1 MTRSNPSAPIDLPA
15 LSSPDA
21 TLAETLLVLETR
33 RKFLRMVGS
42 AAGMTAL
49 LPISSFACNL
59 TPQETSGPYPGDGT
73 NGPNVLTQSGIVRS
87 DIRSSFGSAGTN
99 TATGTLNTVT
109 LRISSTTSGTCG
121 AIAGLAVYIWHC
133 NANGGYSLYSSG
145 ITSENY
151 LRGVQVTDANGEVTF
166 TSIFPACYSGRWPH
180 IHVEV
185 YSSLA
190 QATSGK
196 NAISTTQLALPQSA
210 CSTVYAQ
217 TSLYPSSTSNLSKV
231 SLATDNVFGDD
242 DAEYELATVTGSN
255 AAGWNTYLE
264 IGVAAAA
271 TGTSSAS
278 YVPLNPARILDT
290 RTGAS
295 TSDGLFAA
303 VGALGSQQ
311 TLDLT
316 VLGRGDVP
324 ASGVKAVVLNLTV
337 TDPTAAGYVTAWP
350 SGASKPTT
358 SNLNFVA
365 GQTIPNLVIV
375 GVGSNGK
382 VSLFNS
388 SGNTQLVADV
398 QGYFTGT
405 AALTSVTP
413 ARLLDTRTGYTT
425 DDGLFGG
432 LGQVTAGGQV
442 DLSVVGRGG
451 LPASGVDSVILNVT
465 ATGPTAAGYITVWP
479 TDNTRPATSNL
490 NFVAGQTIPNLVV
503 SKVSA
508 LGKVSLY
515 NSAGS
520 TDLVADVMGWFPTG
534 SELTAL
540 QPARLLDNRSTGTTT
555 DGLFQQAGALGAQA
569 TLDLTVS
576 GRGSVPA
583 SGVGA
588 VILNVTVTDPTKPG
602 YLTVWPTGSTQPL
615 ASNLNF
621 VAGQTIPN
629 LVIVEVGDQGKVS
642 IYNSQGNSYVV
653 ADVVGW
659 LSATT

>member
-1 MTRSNPSAPIDLPA
+1 MPI
-15 LSSPDA
+15 
-21 TLAETLLVLETR
+21 R
-33 RKFLRMVGS
+33 
-42 AAGMTAL
+42 
-49 LPISSFACNL
+49 SFACNL

-87 DIRSSFGSAGTN
+87 DIRSSFGSAGTD
-99 TATGTLNTVT
+99 TAAGTLNTVT

-133 NANGGYSLYSSG
+133 NANGSYSLYSSG

-180 IHVEV
+180 IHIEV

-190 QATSGK
+190 QATSGA
-196 NAISTTQLALPQSA
+196 NAISTTQLAMPQSA

-217 TSLYPSSTSNLSKV
+217 TSLYPSSASNLSKV

-255 AAGWNTYLE
+255 AAAGWNTYLE
-264 IGVAAAA
+264 IGVAADA
-271 TGTSSAS
+271 TSTSSAG
-278 YVPLNPARILDT
+278 YVPLNPSRILDT
-290 RTGAS
+290 RTGAH
-295 TSDGLFAA
+295 TSDDQFAA
-303 VGALGSQQ
+303 IGALTPGQ
-311 TLDLT
+311 TLNLT
-316 VLGRGDVP
+316 VLGRGGVP
-324 ASGVKAVVLNLTV
+324 SSGVKAVVLNLTV
-337 TDPTAAGYVTAWP
+337 TAPTAAGYVTAWP
-350 SGASKPTT
+350 SGTSKPTT
-358 SNLNFVA
+358 SNINFVA
-365 GQTIPNLVIV
+365 GQTIPNLIIV

-388 SGNTQLVADV
+388 NGGNTHLVADV
-398 QGYFTGT
+398 QGYFTDDADLT
-405 AALTSVTP
+405 AVTP
-413 ARLLDTRTGYTT
+413 ARLLDTRTNHST
-425 DDGLFGG
+425 DDGLFQK
-432 LGQVTAGGQV
+432 LGQITAGGQL
-442 DLSVVGRGG
+442 DLTVAGRGG
-451 LPASGVDSVILNVT
+451 LPDSGVDSVILNVT
-465 ATGPTAAGYITVWP
+465 ATNPTAAGYITVWP
-479 TDNTRPATSNL
+479 TDNTQPATSNL
-490 NFVAGQTIPNLVV
+490 NFVAGQTIANLVV

-508 LGKVSLY
+508 AGQVSLY

-520 TDLVADVMGWFPTG
+520 TDLIADVMGWFPTG

-540 QPARLLDNRSTGTTT
+540 QPARLLDNRSTGVTT
-555 DGLFQQAGALGAQA
+555 DGQFQRTGALGPQT
-569 TLDLTVS
+569 TLDFTVV
-576 GRGSVPA
+576 GRGNVPA

-588 VILNVTVTDPTKPG
+588 VVLNVTVTGPTQAG

-629 LVIVEVGDQGKVS
+629 LVIVEVGDEGKVS
-642 IYNSQGNSYVV
+642 LYNALGSSYVV

-659 LSATT
+659 FPTTA